1 MTGKEKA
8 LFLAYPTV
16 WTFSVVSFWCSG
28 SASDA
33 LGFTLLHLYLLHPA
47 AIVGISTA
55 VAWNECSVPPVA
67 ADAPDR
73 FGSGLHALRF
83 FYLSSRQYGR
93 LFAPDAARMDHAA
106 GRSGALACGTPSR
119 ANPSP
124 FCLWK
129 RLRANRP
136 QERGRALRVP
146 LNRSISFFIVLDE
159 MNSQLKACLRV
170 GKNLIE

>member
-55 VAWNECSVPPVA
+55 AAWN
-67 ADAPDR
+67 APSLR
-73 FGSGLHALRF
+73 SLRMLPIAL
-83 FYLSSRQYGR
+83 
-93 LFAPDAARMDHAA
+93 AA
-106 GRSGALACGTPSR
+106 GYMLCDFFTFRLANMAAFSHGTPPKWIMLPVGLALSLAGLLLGR
-119 ANPSP
+119 I
-124 FCLWK
+124 
-129 RLRANRP
+129 LRRF
-136 QERGRALRVP
+136 V
-146 LNRSISFFIVLDE
+146 S
-159 MNSQLKACLRV
+159 
-170 GKNLIE
+170 GKD